1 MSPKSRGW
9 PKGRGRTPVHHRP
22 PVRELTDLDHL
33 LHEAPGLRDC
43 DLLSAEAVASAWLG
57 SAWQTRT
64 LGQQAA
70 EGDLVRA
77 VVAATRGSR
86 ADAAYLALHAL
97 ATIPHEDWQD
107 DVAAAL
113 DAAPSDAAPAW
124 AVDPHTRVPEAP
136 YRAQRWS
143 DPWGSNLIHLLRFTE
158 PIEHSLIVNETTVGG
173 RYVHVIEVGV
183 QGAEPDPVID
193 DLTAAEVDPDDALA
207 DIADALWQTD
217 MYWPP
222 QDDPDYTL
230 TRALAHWRTRGHR
243 REVEWEPL
251 PDDERRRL
259 IDDFAAEQAVEDDAS
274 IVEVLADTFIDFGDG
289 YLHGGVLAW
298 NPGEVARFMLDWVH
312 RKVLLEPECIDALP
326 AVLAAWVRFA
336 LRRRGLAAE
345 HIAPVVDAVAEV
357 QDEFHDLSTEGGIGG
372 PGKEIL
378 ARVLAEGVDLHD
390 RGAVDRVIGA
400 YNAEQNAR
408 RLLEL

>member
-1 MSPKSRGW
+1 MSPKSHGR
-9 PKGRGRTPVHHRP
+9 PKGRGRNPARRRP
-22 PVRELTDLDHL
+22 PVRELTELDHL
-33 LHEAPGLRDC
+33 LHEASGLRDGN
-43 DLLSAEAVASAWLG
+43 LLEAETVASAWLG
-57 SAWQTRT
+57 SAWQKRT
-64 LGQQAA
+64 LGQRDA
-70 EGDLVRA
+70 EADLVRA
-77 VVAATRGSR
+77 AVAATRGSR
-86 ADAAYLALHAL
+86 ADVAYLALHAL
-97 ATIPHEDWQD
+97 ATIPHEAWRD

-113 DAAPSDAAPAW
+113 EAAPSDAAPAW
-124 AVDPHTRVPEAP
+124 AVDPRTRVPEVP

-143 DPWGSNLIHLLRFTE
+143 DPWGSNLIHLVRFTD

-173 RYVHVIEVGV
+173 RYVQVIEVGV
-183 QGAEPDPVID
+183 QGAEPDPVIGN
-193 DLTAAEVDPDDALA
+193 LSVAEVDPGDALT

-243 REVEWEPL
+243 RDVEWEPL

-259 IDDFAAEQAVEDDAS
+259 IDDFAAEQAVEVDPGV
-274 IVEVLADTFIDFGDG
+274 VEVLADTFIDFGDG

-298 NPGEVARFMLDWVH
+298 NPGEVERFMLDWVH

-336 LRRRGLAAE
+336 LRRRGLAVE
-345 HIAPVVDAVAEV
+345 HIAPVVDAVAEAE
-357 QDEFHDLSTEGGIGG
+357 DEFHALSADGSAGG
-372 PGKEIL
+372 PAKEIL
-378 ARVLAEGVDLHD
+378 TRVLAEGIDVND
-390 RGAVDRVIGA
+390 REAVDRVIGA

-408 RLLEL
+408 RLLEP

>member
-1 MSPKSRGW
+1 MSPKSRGR
-9 PKGRGRTPVHHRP
+9 PKGRGQPPARRRP
-22 PVRELTDLDHL
+22 PVRQLTELDHL

-43 DLLSAEAVASAWLG
+43 TLLEAQAIASAWLG
-57 SAWQTRT
+57 SAWQKRT
-64 LGQQAA
+64 LGPLDA
-70 EGDLVRA
+70 EADLVRA

-97 ATIPHEDWQD
+97 ATLPDDAWRD

-113 DAAPSDAAPAW
+113 DAAPPNAAPAW
-124 AVDPHTRVPEAP
+124 AADSRTRIPEAP
-136 YRAQRWS
+136 YRARRWS
-143 DPWGSNLIHLLRFTE
+143 DPWGSDLIHLVRFTE
-158 PIEHSLIVNETTVGG
+158 PIEHSLIVHETTVGG

-183 QGAEPDPVID
+183 QAAEPDPVIG
-193 DLTAAEVDPDDALA
+193 DLTSVEVDPGDALA

-230 TRALAHWRTRGHR
+230 TRALAHWRTRRHR
-243 REVEWEPL
+243 RDVEWEPL

-259 IDDFAAEQAVEDDAS
+259 LGDFAAEHATSIDPG

-298 NPGEVARFMLDWVH
+298 SPGEVARFMLDWVH
-312 RKVLLEPECIDALP
+312 RKVSLEPECIDALP
-326 AVLAAWVRFA
+326 TVLAAWVRFA
-336 LRRRGLAAE
+336 LGRRGLAVE
-345 HIAPVVDAVAEV
+345 HITPVVDAVAAA
-357 QDEFHDLSTEGGIGG
+357 QDEFHDLSTDGSAAG
-372 PGKEIL
+372 PAKEIL
-378 ARVLAEGVDLHD
+378 ARILAEGIDLHD
-390 RGAVDRVIGA
+390 REAVDRVIGA

-408 RLLEL
+408 NLLAP

>member
-1 MSPKSRGW
+1 MSPKSHGR
-9 PKGRGRTPVHHRP
+9 PKGRGRTPARHRP
-22 PVRELTDLDHL
+22 PVREVTELDHIL
-33 LHEAPGLRDC
+33 KEARGLRDC
-43 DLLSAEAVASAWLG
+43 NLLEAEAVASAWLG
-57 SAWQTRT
+57 SAWQKRA
-64 LGQQAA
+64 LGQQDA
-70 EGDLVRA
+70 EGDLLRT
-77 VVAATRGSR
+77 VVAATRGPR

-124 AVDPHTRVPEAP
+124 VVDPRARVPEVP

-173 RYVHVIEVGV
+173 RYVHAIEVGV
-183 QGAEPDPVID
+183 QGAEPDPVIGN
-193 DLTAAEVDPDDALA
+193 LTVAEVDPGDALA
-207 DIADALWQTD
+207 DIADALRQTD

-243 REVEWEPL
+243 RDVEWEPL

-259 IDDFAAEQAVEDDAS
+259 IDEFVAERPVDVDAD

-298 NPGEVARFMLDWVH
+298 SPGEVAHFMLDWVH
-312 RKVLLEPECIDALP
+312 RKVLLEPECIGALP

-345 HIAPVVDAVAEV
+345 HIAPVVDAVAGA
-357 QDEFHDLSTEGGIGG
+357 QDEFHDLSTDGSAGG
-372 PGKEIL
+372 PAKEIL
-378 ARVLAEGVDLHD
+378 TRILAEGVDLHD
-390 RGAVDRVIGA
+390 REGVERVIGA

-408 RLLEL
+408 RLLEP